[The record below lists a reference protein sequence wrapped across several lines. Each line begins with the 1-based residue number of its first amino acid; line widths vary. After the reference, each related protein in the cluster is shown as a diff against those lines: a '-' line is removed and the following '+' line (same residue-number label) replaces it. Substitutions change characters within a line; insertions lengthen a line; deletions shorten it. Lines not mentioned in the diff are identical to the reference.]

1 MAHIMLDVSIDEIK
15 AMVLQL
21 PPQELLALADVIEE
35 RAEVIGMMR
44 LAETSFREWDAEGE
58 DIYDA
63 QT

>member
-1 MAHIMLDVSIDEIK
+1 MPHIMLDVTIDEIK

-35 RAEVIGMMR
+35 RADVIGMMR
-44 LAETSFREWDAEGE
+44 LAETSFREWDEEGE